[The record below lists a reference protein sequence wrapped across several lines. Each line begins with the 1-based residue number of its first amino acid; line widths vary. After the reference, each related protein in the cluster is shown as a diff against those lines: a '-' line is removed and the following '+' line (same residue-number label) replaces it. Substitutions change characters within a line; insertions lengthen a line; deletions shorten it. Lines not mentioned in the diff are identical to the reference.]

1 MPVRAWLLLEHLQQ
15 WRTWNAQPD
24 HPLYGKVDLGRV
36 ALIGHSRG
44 GEAAVHA
51 SELNWTLHAPL
62 TALASDGAYN
72 FGIRAVVALAPSEGQ
87 YKPGGM
93 SVKMTHAN
101 YLLITGAHDG
111 DTFQAQGVPQYNRV
125 SFADNPDGFKANVY
139 LYRANHGQFNTVWG
153 ANDRGWTGSHLLNR
167 RPYLAGAAQ
176 RQAARVF
183 IGAFLQATL
192 QGQDGYR
199 ALFRNA
205 SSGRNWLPADVVVTT
220 FEDSTFLPLST
231 GDLGGGAAQPN
242 VMLSNSGAP
251 DARRVALTLRSGMPQ
266 GNWVLRLGWDAGAV
280 AVHTVTLPEGTAA
293 ALELDGA
300 DNLTF
305 ALADA
310 GEGRTPPVVSVALA
324 TTDGVTVTLPLAQ
337 FAAVPPPLP
346 TQQVKSLWLA
356 QRYHLDWTP
365 VAPVERILQTFDVPL
380 SAFAAA
386 DPAFCVDHLTRVALQ
401 FGGGPGAVYLDQIG
415 FRRG

>member
-1 MPVRAWLLLEHLQQ
+1 
-15 WRTWNAQPD
+15 
-24 HPLYGKVDLGRV
+24 
-36 ALIGHSRG
+36 
-44 GEAAVHA
+44 
-51 SELNWTLHAPL
+51 
-62 TALASDGAYN
+62 
-72 FGIRAVVALAPSEGQ
+72 
-87 YKPGGM
+87 
-93 SVKMTHAN
+93 
-101 YLLITGAHDG
+101 
-111 DTFQAQGVPQYNRV
+111 
-125 SFADNPDGFKANVY
+125 
-139 LYRANHGQFNTVWG
+139 
-153 ANDRGWTGSHLLNR
+153 
-167 RPYLAGAAQ
+167 
-176 RQAARVF
+176 
-183 IGAFLQATL
+183 
-192 QGQDGYR
+192 
-199 ALFRNA
+199 
-205 SSGRNWLPADVVVTT
+205 
-220 FEDSTFLPLST
+220 
-231 GDLGGGAAQPN
+231 
-242 VMLSNSGAP
+242 
-251 DARRVALTLRSGMPQ
+251 MPQ
-266 GNWVLRLGWDAGAV
+266 GNSVLRLGWDAGAV
-280 AVHTVTLPEGTAA
+280 ALHTVTLPEGAAA